1 MIGLARQEFLRS
13 HARKKKKKRLLEE
26 TVGISLSI
34 FKHGQWLT
42 GMATLTLIPSSQHK
56 LQVAASLLLSASSQ

>member
-13 HARKKKKKRLLEE
+13 HARKKKKRLLEE